1 MTSKE
6 RDVYMPP
13 DWRLAFEGIWSDIEV
28 LVTTI
33 LELGASDLG
42 PN

>member
-13 DWRLAFEGIWSDIEV
+13 DWRLAFEGIRSNIEV
-28 LVTTI
+28 LVAAI
-33 LELGASDLG
+33 LELGASDSG